1 LNLGHLDFDIVST
14 ARCPAENFELRIS
27 DFASLGIFTLVE
39 SPLQIRPFMQNKAN
53 FRKSQMNV
61 SPVITREYKNKS
73 NWTLGENKA
82 NSNPIKANLLDAQMN
97 ISSVLTKYY
106 RKKDDFAVQKN
117 KPNSNPIKANTKPIK
132 ANKIPKQTQYKPN
145 LSRRSTCCKSAEAG
159 RSRIKPNPPSR
170 FNNNYFHGFSLNAPD
185 KDFNPPP
192 NQL

>member
-1 LNLGHLDFDIVST
+1 
-14 ARCPAENFELRIS
+14 
-27 DFASLGIFTLVE
+27 
-39 SPLQIRPFMQNKAN
+39 MQNKAN
-53 FRKSQMNV
+53 FPDDQMNV
-61 SPVITREYKNKS
+61 STVKTNGYENNR
-73 NWTLGENKA
+73 LRRRRENKP
-82 NSNPIKANLLDAQMN
+82 NSNPIKANTKPIKANLLDAQMN